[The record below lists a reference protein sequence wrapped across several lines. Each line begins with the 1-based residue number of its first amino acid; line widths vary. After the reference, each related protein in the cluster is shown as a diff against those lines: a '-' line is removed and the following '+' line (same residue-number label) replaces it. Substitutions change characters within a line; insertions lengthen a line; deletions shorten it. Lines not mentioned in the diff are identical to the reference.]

1 MRKLVTLETV
11 VEVRPIPDADAIEAI
26 VIRGWVVVAKRGEF
40 QVGDRCVYFEID
52 SALPLSDERFAFLSA
67 RGTNTTLTGS
77 KVHVLKTAR
86 LRGVYSQGLALPTA
100 LFPELAAAL
109 EDDNNIQN
117 ASLAESEDAAD
128 FAALL
133 AVEKWEPPMPASM
146 GGDAIGAF
154 PTSLARK
161 TDAER
166 IQNLTEAFS
175 KLRAHTWIATEK
187 IDGTSVTYIN
197 DGGTLRVCGRNWE
210 LAEGPNVYWEMAT
223 LLKLRERMESGW
235 VIQGE
240 IYGEGV
246 QANPLK
252 VRGGHLAV
260 FGMFNNRVPVPLA
273 QWPSWLGE
281 LAAPTLDIDFSGF
294 DSVDQLVAAID
305 GLKSTRSP
313 DRLAEGVVFHTANG
327 EELPELDF
335 RGCFKVISNKYLLKH
350 Q

>member
-40 QVGDRCVYFEID
+40 QVRDRCVYFEID
-52 SALPLSDERFAFLSA
+52 SALPLSDERFAFLGA
-67 RGTNTTLTGS
+67 RGTNTTVTGT

-100 LFPELAAAL
+100 LFPELA
-109 EDDNNIQN
+109 N
-117 ASLAESEDAAD
+117 ASKDHSEISESDSSDSEEGTD

-133 AVEKWEPPMPASM
+133 GVEKWEPPLPANM

-166 IQNLTEAFS
+166 IQNLTEVFA
-175 KLRAHTWIATEK
+175 KLRTYTWVATEK
-187 IDGTSVTYIN
+187 IDGTSVTYLN
-197 DGGTLRVCGRNWE
+197 DQGTLRVCGRNWE
-210 LAEGPNVYWEMAT
+210 LAEGSNIYWEMADS
-223 LLKLRERMESGW
+223 LKLRERMESGW

-252 VRGGHLAV
+252 VRGRHLAV
-260 FGMFNNRVPVPLA
+260 FGMFNGRAPVSLA
-273 QWPSWLGE
+273 EWPSWVQE
-281 LAAPTLDIDFSGF
+281 LAAPALDLDLASFE
-294 DSVDQLVAAID
+294 SVDQLVAAVD

-313 DRLAEGVVFHTANG
+313 ERLAEGIVFHTANG